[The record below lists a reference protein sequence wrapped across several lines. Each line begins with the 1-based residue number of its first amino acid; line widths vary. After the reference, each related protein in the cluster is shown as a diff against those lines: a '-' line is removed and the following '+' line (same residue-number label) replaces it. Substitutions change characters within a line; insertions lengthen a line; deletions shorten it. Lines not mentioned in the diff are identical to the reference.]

1 MAHVVFGMNASV
13 DGFVSDP
20 SGSLET
26 MPVPGDELHQHFNDH
41 VRSAAL
47 CLYGR
52 RLYEVMQFWDTPEAE
67 DNPIAADYADAWR
80 ATPKVVVSTT
90 LSEVGSNAS
99 LLSSDI
105 EAGLRR
111 LVEETEGT
119 IDVGGPTIA
128 ATLTRLGLVDEYRV
142 YVRPVAIGA
151 GNPLLALDG
160 RMDLE
165 LLGTETFPDGT
176 VQLRYAP
183 VR

>member
-1 MAHVVFGMNASV
+1 MAHVIFGMNASV

-20 SGSLET
+20 SGSLDD

-41 VRSAAL
+41 VRSAAV

-52 RLYEVMQFWDTPEAE
+52 KLYEVMQYWETSETG
-67 DNPIAADYADAWR
+67 DNPVEDDYADAWR

-90 LSEVGSNAS
+90 LSEVGPNAT

-105 EAGLRR
+105 DAGLRR
-111 LVEETEGT
+111 LVEETDGT
-119 IDVGGPTIA
+119 IDVGGPTLA
-128 ATLTRLGLVDEYRV
+128 ATLTRLGLIDEYRV

-151 GNPLLALDG
+151 GNPLFASG
-160 RMDLE
+160 IRVDLE
-165 LLGTETFPDGT
+165 LLGTQTFADGT
-176 VQLRYAP
+176 VQLRYTP